1 MDSAACPP
9 VLFCDAALAQRLES
23 AEASSTQQ
31 YVAARARLRPEAGCR
46 SAAIG
51 DGVACFAG
59 AGSPLNRVVALG
71 MTQRVDAAMIEA
83 CTAFFT
89 ARQETPR
96 LDLCPLAHASL
107 LTALQQSGYAVTQFK
122 QVYVRRL
129 ADWPDRPPPSTPIE
143 TAPISPGDADCWA
156 QVVAGAFH
164 GGAPSSADL
173 EIALPNPHKPD
184 TTCFLA
190 RIAGEA
196 AGGGALAIHA
206 GLAIGYSTSVRP
218 EMRRLG
224 VQSALLHARLTYAK
238 AQGCDLFMVQ
248 ATPGSASQRNVA
260 RFGFQLAYTKPTLA
274 RPLSG

>member
-1 MDSAACPP
+1 M
-9 VLFCDAALAQRLES
+9 FCDATLAQRLEY
-23 AEASSTQQ
+23 AEASTTQH
-31 YVAARARLRPEAGCR
+31 YVAARAWLRPEAGCS
-46 SAAIG
+46 SASIG

-71 MTQRVDAAMIEA
+71 MTQRVDRAVIEA
-83 CTAFFT
+83 CTAFF
-89 ARQETPR
+89 ADRNETPR
-96 LDLCPLAHASL
+96 LDLCPLAHSSL
-107 LTALQQSGYAVTQFK
+107 LTALEQSGYAVAQFK

-143 TAPISPGDADCWA
+143 TAPITRRDADHWA

-164 GGAPSSADL
+164 GAAPGALDL

-190 RIAGEA
+190 CIAGEP
-196 AGGGALAIHA
+196 AGGGAIAIHD
-206 GLAIGYSTSVRP
+206 GVAICYSTSVRP
-218 EMRRLG
+218 EVRRLG
-224 VQSALLHARLTYAK
+224 VQSALLYARLTYAK
-238 AQGCDLFMVQ
+238 AHGCDLVMVQ
-248 ATPGSASQRNVA
+248 TTPGSASQRNVA